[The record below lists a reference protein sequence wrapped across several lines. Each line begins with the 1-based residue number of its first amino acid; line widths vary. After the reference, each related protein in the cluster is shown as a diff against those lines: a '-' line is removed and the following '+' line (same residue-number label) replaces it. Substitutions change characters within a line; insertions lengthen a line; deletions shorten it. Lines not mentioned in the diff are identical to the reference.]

1 MAGTE
6 EWKGKMTDE
15 KAGEVTG
22 TGSVRSSRLLTHE
35 KLLEGRMGSGLGFNI
50 PPPPPHLDRPSG
62 RRRKA
67 VKPLRK

>member
-6 EWKGKMTDE
+6 EWKGKMIDE

-22 TGSVRSSRLLTHE
+22 TGSVRSSHLLTHE

-50 PPPPPHLDRPSG
+50 PPYLDRPSG